1 MSAVMAPPAAPPA
14 RRAHSTAAPR
24 TLVLGLVGLLVV
36 LVLVSVLSIVV
47 GARSVGL
54 GVVLDALRDYQ
65 PADPAHQVVGSRLTR
80 LVAGLL
86 VGAGLGLAGVLLQG
100 VARNPLADPGLL
112 GINAGSA
119 LALVCA
125 IALLGISSPLA
136 FVWFAFAGALVVAV
150 VVYAIA
156 SLGRDGATPVK
167 LALAGAAIG
176 AVLTS
181 LTTAILLTDVAS
193 FDRYRFWTV
202 GSLAGAAIGAVLTSL
217 TTAILLTDVA
227 SFDRYR
233 FWTVGSLAG
242 RRMDLVAHLAPF
254 IVVGVVLTLCTG
266 RLLNTLSLGDDVAR
280 GLGMRVGTARMAA
293 GAVAVVLCGAATAIA
308 GPLWFVGLLVPHL
321 ARLLVGP
328 DHRWVLPYSLLLGP
342 TLLLIADVLG
352 RVVAPPGELQVGV
365 VLSFIGA
372 PFLIALIR
380 RRRSAA
386 P

>member
-202 GSLAGAAIGAVLTSL
+202 GSLAG
-217 TTAILLTDVA
+217 
-227 SFDRYR
+227 
-233 FWTVGSLAG
+233 

-280 GLGMRVGTARMAA
+280 GLGMRVGTARMAV

-328 DHRWVLPYSLLLGP
+328 DHRWLLPYSLLLGP